1 MEEALANRTDVVLRI
16 DVQGAATVRAIMPET
31 LSIFLVRLCPRN
43 PARLSARSSR
53 LCRASASHPVRI
65 HRLPAKG
72 RTGAEVTLGV
82 GSA

>member
-53 LCRASASHPVRI
+53 LCRASASHAVRSTGC
-65 HRLPAKG
+65 LPRDG
-72 RTGAEVTLGV
+72 RGGEVTLGV